1 MKLTK
6 GIVELIGALIGDGY
20 IYQKNHKYQRGL
32 VGNPATDKKYLE
44 TLKQLILEEWKK
56 NVKIKLRS
64 KAIRIVFDS
73 KEICEFLINDLKMFH
88 GKGKCENVTIP
99 KEIYC
104 NWDLARYSIRGIVDT
119 DGSVFV
125 SKKPRIE
132 NYPCIEITTTS
143 KSLIDQLRNLLN
155 ERGFRVTFRLEKR
168 IK

>member
-104 NWDLARYSIRGIVDT
+104 NWDLG
-119 DGSVFV
+119 
-125 SKKPRIE
+125 
-132 NYPCIEITTTS
+132 
-143 KSLIDQLRNLLN
+143 LN
-155 ERGFRVTFRLEKR
+155 PK
-168 IK
+168 

>member
-73 KEICEFLINDLKMFH
+73 KEI
-88 GKGKCENVTIP
+88 
-99 KEIYC
+99 YC